1 MLNRTNYTHIK
12 DVKNPDKV
20 LLPSRDLLLVAL
32 REDESG
38 HYTALALLDD
48 FLLDPGQS
56 SEIEMLV
63 SRSPVVRTTDLTH
76 EVRSPIASRIDWLS
90 LSARFPFNLR

>member
-1 MLNRTNYTHIK
+1 MPSRTDYTHVE
-12 DVKNPDKV
+12 DVKDPDKV

-32 REDESG
+32 REYESG

-48 FLLDPGQS
+48 FFLDPGQS
-56 SEIEMLV
+56 SEIEMSV
-63 SRSPVVRTTDLTH
+63 SRSLAVRTTDLTH
-76 EVRSPIASRIDWLS
+76 EVRSPIASRMDWLS